1 MTNYSIDIIESLTS
15 WTKQLQDC
23 KGDSKCIEQCGNDL
37 RKRMDAVFPSSTKLE
52 FENDKIS
59 YIFSTIFF
67 LSNRLN
73 KALVGLAE
81 TDKAITSLVSEAQ
94 TTVDH
99 KSNNQERQV
108 FQNTLNRVLSD
119 YY

>member
-1 MTNYSIDIIESLTS
+1 MTNYSTDIISCLVS
-15 WTKQLQDC
+15 WTQQLQDC

-37 RKRMDAVFPSSTKLE
+37 RKRMDAVFPPSTKLE

-81 TDKAITSLVSEAQ
+81 TDKAITSLASEAQ
-94 TTVDH
+94 TTVDD
-99 KSNNQERQV
+99 KSNNQERQA

>member
-1 MTNYSIDIIESLTS
+1 MTNYSTDIIECLVT
-15 WTKQLQDC
+15 WTQQLQDC
-23 KGDSKCIEQCGNDL
+23 KGDSQCIEQCGSDL

-52 FENDKIS
+52 FDNDKIS

-73 KALVGLAE
+73 KALIGLAE
-81 TDKAITSLVSEAQ
+81 TDKAITSLVSESQ
-94 TTVDH
+94 TTVDS

>member
-1 MTNYSIDIIESLTS
+1 MTNYSADIIECLIS
-15 WTKQLQDC
+15 WTQELQKC

-52 FENDKIS
+52 FDNDKIS

-73 KALVGLAE
+73 KALIGLAE
-81 TDKAITSLVSEAQ
+81 TDKAISSLVSEAQ
-94 TTVDH
+94 TTIDDTGD
-99 KSNNQERQV
+99 NQERQV
-108 FQNTLNRVLSD
+108 FQNTLNKVLSD